1 MRAGIRFVD
10 FQTSARSARDLLV
23 AVVAVAGA
31 FILPSPVW
39 AQSDAAV
46 LGSAAETVSL
56 PDVTVTARKR
66 EESLQETPISV
77 TVFSRETLEEA
88 NMRDLRDIGKYTPG
102 MTFTSYGMGS
112 AENGSIFLRGI
123 GQADHMVTTD
133 PGVGLYVDG
142 VYIGRH
148 MGAALDLLEIERVEV
163 LRGPQGT
170 LFGKNTIGGA
180 INVVTAK
187 PTGEIRGHVG
197 VTVGDRYRINVE
209 GSGEVALGDRLAVK
223 ASVLSLM
230 RDGVS
235 RQVFTDDDLGDEN
248 SFSGRGQLSWM
259 GDASSLYVVVDG
271 QRARQHSAPHS
282 FYAHGGPLADLAPCY
297 RRGGPQDVE
306 PFVPCPAGTDVD
318 PFTNYSLDDHDSTLD
333 VYGVSGTWTWEF
345 GERARLKTI
354 SAYRDM
360 EYLGNLDFDGAPQ
373 VLLHYR
379 ETGASDQF
387 SQEVQLSGDTAAGT
401 LNWIAGFYYFTEDGY
416 NLQDDDPFI
425 DNAFGGLDQ
434 RKSEV
439 ETHSY
444 AGFGQATF
452 DVTRRLSLTGGVRYT
467 REEKDYDVVYRELD
481 NHGRQATDV
490 QGQPVYKIPPTALDD
505 SWGKVSGTASARY
518 RLGDDLMVYATY
530 ARGFRSGGFA
540 ARPTSTFSV
549 GSYDPE
555 FVDMYEV
562 GLKAQA
568 ADDRL
573 RVNLAFYFNDYQDY
587 QASVNELNTATNSF
601 DSRTLNAAAAEILGV
616 ELEGAALLP
625 PYFRLDGTFAYT
637 DAEITEVDL
646 APSLRANF
654 RKGSRLPFVSKY
666 TFSLSPRVSIPLPW
680 WDTSVMLRADYAY
693 RSASYGQISNESLE
707 REGGYGVLN
716 ARLEWWGAAEQWKVA
731 LYGIN
736 LADEEY
742 TRVRNYFPG
751 FLGFA
756 LWNTDRREVGVKVR
770 CHF

>member
-1 MRAGIRFVD
+1 MCACIRCAD
-10 FQTSARSARDLLV
+10 FPMPARLALVLLV
-23 AVVAVAGA
+23 VAAAAGA
-31 FILPSPVW
+31 LVLPSPVS
-39 AQSDAAV
+39 AQSDAAAR
-46 LGSAAETVSL
+46 GSAAETVRL

-77 TVFSRETLEEA
+77 TVFSRDTLEEA

-112 AENGSIFLRGI
+112 AENGGIFLRGI

-180 INVVTAK
+180 INVVTAE
-187 PTGEIRGHVG
+187 PTGETRGHVG

-209 GSGEVALGDRLAVK
+209 GSGEVALSDRLAVK

-230 RDGVS
+230 RDGVG
-235 RQVFTDDDLGDEN
+235 RQVFTDDALGDEN
-248 SFSGRGQLSWM
+248 SFSGRGRLSWT
-259 GDASSLYVVVDG
+259 GDASSLSVVVDG

-282 FYAHGGPLADLAPCY
+282 FYAHGGPLAGLAPCY
-297 RRGGPQDVE
+297 RRGGAQDAE

-318 PFTNYSLDDHDSTLD
+318 PFRNYSLDDHDSTLD
-333 VYGVSGTWTWEF
+333 VYGVSGTWTWAF
-345 GERARLKTI
+345 SERARLEVIT
-354 SAYRDM
+354 AYRDM
-360 EYLGNLDFDGAPQ
+360 EYLGNLEFDGAPQ

-387 SQEVQLSGDTAAGT
+387 SQEVRLSGDAAAGT
-401 LNWIAGFYYFTEDGY
+401 FTWIAGFYYFTEDGY
-416 NLQDDDPFI
+416 NLQDDDPFV

-434 RKSEV
+434 RRSEV

-452 DVTRRLSLTGGVRYT
+452 DVTPRLGLTGGVRYT
-467 REEKDYDVVYRELD
+467 REEKDYAVIYRELD
-481 NHGRQATDV
+481 VHGRQARNV
-490 QGQPVYKIPPTALDD
+490 HGQAVYKIPPTALDD
-505 SWGKVSGTASARY
+505 GWGEVSGTASARY

-568 ADDRL
+568 ANDRL
-573 RVNLAFYFNDYQDY
+573 RVNLAFYFNDYRDY
-587 QASVNELNTATNSF
+587 QAGVNELNTATNSF

-637 DAEITEVDL
+637 DAEITEVAI

-654 RKGSRLPFVSKY
+654 EKGSRLPFVSTY
-666 TFSLSPRVSIPLPW
+666 TFSLSPKVFIPLPW
-680 WDTSVMLRADYAY
+680 RETSVMLRADYAY
-693 RSASYGQISNESLE
+693 RSAAYGQISNEPLE

-716 ARLEWWGAAEQWKVA
+716 ARLEWWDAAERWNVA

-736 LADEEY
+736 LADEAY

-756 LWNTDRREVGVKVR
+756 LWNTDRRELGVEVR
-770 CHF
+770 YHF

>member
-1 MRAGIRFVD
+1 MHAGIRFVD
-10 FQTSARSARDLLV
+10 FQTSARPARDLLV

-31 FILPSPVW
+31 FILPSPVS
-39 AQSDAAV
+39 AQSDAAA
-46 LGSAAETVSL
+46 LGSVAETVSL
-56 PDVTVTARKR
+56 PEVTVTARKR

-187 PTGEIRGHVG
+187 PTGETRGHVG

-333 VYGVSGTWTWEF
+333 VYGVSGTWMWEF
-345 GERARLKTI
+345 TERARLKTI

-373 VLLHYR
+373 VFLHYR

-401 LNWIAGFYYFTEDGY
+401 FNWIAGFYYFTEDGY

-505 SWGKVSGTASARY
+505 SWGEVSGTASARY

-587 QASVNELNTATNSF
+587 QAGVNALNTATNSF

-654 RKGSRLPFVSKY
+654 RKGWRLPFVSKY
-666 TFSLSPRVSIPLPW
+666 TFSLSPKVSIPLPW

-716 ARLEWWGAAEQWKVA
+716 ARLEWGGAAEQWKVA

-770 CHF
+770 YHF

>member
-1 MRAGIRFVD
+1 MRAGLRCAD
-10 FQTSARSARDLLV
+10 FPLLTRL
-23 AVVAVAGA
+23 ALGLCVVAAAGA
-31 FILPSPVW
+31 LVLPSPVS
-39 AQSDAAV
+39 AQPDAAAF
-46 LGSAAETVSL
+46 GSAAETVRL
-56 PDVTVTARKR
+56 PEVTVTARKR
-66 EESLQETPISV
+66 EESLQDTPISV
-77 TVFSRETLEEA
+77 TVFSHDTLEEA

-112 AENGSIFLRGI
+112 AEHGGIFLRGI

-142 VYIGRH
+142 VYVGRH

-180 INVVTAK
+180 INVVTAE
-187 PTGEIRGHVG
+187 PTGETRGHVG

-209 GSGEVALGDRLAVK
+209 GSGEVALSDRLAVK

-230 RDGVS
+230 RDGVG
-235 RQVFTDDDLGDEN
+235 RQVFTGDDLGDEN
-248 SFSGRGQLSWM
+248 SFSGRGQLSWT
-259 GDASSLYVVVDG
+259 GAASSLSLVVDG
-271 QRARQHSAPHS
+271 QRARQRSAPHS

-297 RRGGPQDVE
+297 RRGGPQDSA

-318 PFTNYSLDDHDSTLD
+318 PFSNYSLDNHDSTLD
-333 VYGVSGTWTWEF
+333 VYGVSGTWTWAF
-345 GERARLKTI
+345 GERARLEAI

-360 EYLGNLDFDGAPQ
+360 EYLGNLEFDGAPQ

-387 SQEVQLSGDTAAGT
+387 SQEVRLSGADAAGT
-401 LNWIAGFYYFTEDGY
+401 FSWIAGFYYFTEDGY
-416 NLQDDDPFI
+416 NLQDDDPFV
-425 DNAFGGLDQ
+425 DNAFGGLD
-434 RKSEV
+434 RRESAV

-444 AGFGQATF
+444 AGFSQATF
-452 DVTRRLSLTGGVRYT
+452 DVTPRLGLTGGVRYT

-481 NHGRQATDV
+481 AHGRQARNAH
-490 QGQPVYKIPPTALDD
+490 GQAVYKIPPTALAE
-505 SWGKVSGTASARY
+505 SWGAVSGTASARY
-518 RLGDDLMVYATY
+518 RVRDDLMVYATY

-540 ARPTSTFSV
+540 ARPTSPFSV

-568 ADDRL
+568 VDDRL
-573 RVNLAFYFNDYQDY
+573 RVNVAFYFNDYQDY

-601 DSRTLNAAAAEILGV
+601 DSRTLNAAEAEILGV

-637 DAEITEVDL
+637 DAEITEVDI
-646 APSLRANF
+646 APALRANF
-654 RKGSRLPFVSKY
+654 AKGSRLPFVSTY
-666 TFSLSPRVSIPLPW
+666 TFSLSPKVFIPLPW
-680 WDTSVMLRADYAY
+680 WATSVMLRADYAY
-693 RSASYGQISNESLE
+693 RSAAYGQISNEPLE

-716 ARLEWWGAAEQWKVA
+716 ARLEWWDAAERWNVA

-756 LWNTDRREVGVKVR
+756 LWNTDRREVGVEVR
-770 CHF
+770 YRF